1 MQPSVKNRISSEQ
14 TSAIELQNDFSL
26 EINSKGKLK
35 QFPARFLIAALH
47 HQKFSGTLS
56 FCAAEKRKK
65 LWFYQGEIFRIQ
77 SNLVPELL
85 GRMMMARRWITEDD
99 LKSGLNL
106 QAEMH
111 EQGLAMRPIGEII
124 SENFGIDEDEISS
137 LVDQQ
142 RINSLLQAFS
152 WETGDY
158 EVSSYDFKNPPPAKV
173 GFEQL
178 IRSIDSLFEMNQPAV
193 YSFLNE
199 FETWQPSEGMM
210 DLGRIH
216 FWTVLASCRRL
227 ALSGLLCIRRS
238 NKLYEIV
245 FKHGVPLTYYEG
257 TIAQPRQV
265 ICVRRASDDH
275 ERFFIDQVLQMFS
288 FLSGSIYFK
297 SLEDSEASGHGPI
310 NIQFRDETA
319 VTKNVSSFELV
330 QGQVALFK
338 LFWSKIK
345 LRFFYVYDRVR
356 LKIRRLLRR

>member
-1 MQPSVKNRISSEQ
+1 MQSSVKNRISSERISGSEIQ
-14 TSAIELQNDFSL
+14 RDFSL
-26 EINSKGKLK
+26 ENHSKGSLK
-35 QFPARFLIAALH
+35 QFPSRFLIATLH
-47 HQKFSGTLS
+47 HQKFTGTLS
-56 FCAAEKRKK
+56 FSVAEKRKK
-65 LWFYQGEIFRIQ
+65 VWFHQGEIFRIQ

-85 GRMMMARRWITEDD
+85 GRMMIARQWITEED
-99 LKSGLNL
+99 LKSCLSL
-106 QAEMH
+106 QAEMPQQS
-111 EQGLAMRPIGEII
+111 EEAKPIGLII

-137 LVDQQ
+137 LLDQQ
-142 RINSLLQAFS
+142 RINSFLQAFS
-152 WETGDY
+152 WEAGDY
-158 EVSSYDFKNPPPAKV
+158 EISSLDFKNPPPAKIE
-173 GFEQL
+173 FNQL
-178 IRSIDSLFEMNQPAV
+178 IRSIDSLFELNQSAV

-210 DLGRIH
+210 DLGRIP

-275 ERFFIDQVLQMFS
+275 ERFFIDQVFQMFS

-297 SLEDSEASGHGPI
+297 NLGESEANGHGPI

-319 VTKNVSSFELV
+319 VTRNVSSFDLV

-338 LFWSKIK
+338 LFWSKLK

>member
-14 TSAIELQNDFSL
+14 TSAIEVQKDFSL
-26 EINSKGKLK
+26 EINSKGNLK

-47 HQKFSGTLS
+47 HQKFTGTLS
-56 FCAAEKRKK
+56 FCVAEKRKK

-99 LKSGLNL
+99 LKSCLSL
-106 QAEMH
+106 QAEIH
-111 EQGLAMRPIGEII
+111 GQGGEARPIGEII
-124 SENFGIDEDEISS
+124 SENFGIDEDEVSS

-152 WETGDY
+152 WEAGDY
-158 EVSSYDFKNPPPAKV
+158 EVSSYEFKNPPPAKIE
-173 GFEQL
+173 FNQL
-178 IRSIDSLFEMNQPAV
+178 IRSIDSLFEMNQV
-193 YSFLNE
+193 DVSSFLNE

-210 DLGRIH
+210 DLGRIP

-227 ALSGLLCIRRS
+227 ALSGLLCVRRS

-297 SLEDSEASGHGPI
+297 SLGESEGHGPGSL

-319 VTKNVSSFELV
+319 VTRNVSSFDLV
-330 QGQVALFK
+330 HDQVAFLK
-338 LFWSKIK
+338 LLWSKTK
-345 LRFFYVYDRVR
+345 LRFFHAYDRVR